1 MKGAHKLNYAQDILS
16 NKGRRIVVVKQ
27 TRVWNVHF
35 KIFKRL
41 IYLLFEQRNAMTSKK
56 NLLIR
61 RRPSLSMRNSLS
73 GELSLPSPPTDQP
86 WMRRR

>member
-41 IYLLFEQRNAMTSKK
+41 IYLF
-56 NLLIR
+56 
-61 RRPSLSMRNSLS
+61 
-73 GELSLPSPPTDQP
+73 
-86 WMRRR
+86 